1 MLTPDFDKMPGGLL
15 PAIVQ
20 DARTG
25 VVLMQAYMNA
35 EALTETR
42 RSGKVTFFSRS
53 KQRLWTKG
61 EQSGHYLELRDL
73 LLDCDND
80 AILVKAEPK
89 GPVCH
94 TGADTC
100 WKERNV
106 HASFLFDLE
115 RLIQERKKDAP
126 AGSYTT
132 SLFAAGTPK
141 IAQKVGEEAVETI
154 IEAMKGD
161 RDRFLNETGDLL
173 YHLLVL
179 LADQGVTL
187 QDVEGVLRSRHAVE

>member
-35 EALTETR
+35 EALAETQ

-100 WKERNV
+100 WKEQNI

-115 RLIQERKKDAP
+115 SLIQERKKNAP

-132 SLFAAGTPK
+132 SLFDAGTPK

-161 RDRFLNETGDLL
+161 RDRFLNETADLL

-179 LADQGVTL
+179 LADQKVTL
-187 QDVEGVLRSRHAVE
+187 KDVEDVLRSRHAAT

>member
-1 MLTPDFDKMPGGLL
+1 MSTPDFEKTPDGLL

-25 VVLMQAYMNA
+25 QVLMQGYMNA
-35 EALTETR
+35 EALAATR
-42 RSGKVTFFSRS
+42 ANGKVTFFSRS

-61 EQSGHYLELRDL
+61 ESSGHYLDL
-73 LLDCDND
+73 QDILLDCDRD
-80 AILVKAEPK
+80 SILIKAHPN

-100 WKERNV
+100 WQERNV
-106 HASFLFDLE
+106 PLSFLFELE
-115 RLIQERKKDAP
+115 ALIQQRRRDAP

-161 RDRFLNETGDLL
+161 RDHLLNETADLL

-179 LADQGVTL
+179 LSDQGVSL
-187 QDVEGVLRSRHAVE
+187 GDVEAVLKARHAK

>member
-25 VVLMQAYMNA
+25 VVLMQAYMDAAALA
-35 EALTETR
+35 ETQ

-61 EQSGHYLELRDL
+61 EESGHYLELRDL

-80 AILVKAEPK
+80 AILVKAEPR

-106 HASFLFDLE
+106 HGSFLFDLE
-115 RLIQERKKDAP
+115 KLIQERKKDAP

-161 RDRFLNETGDLL
+161 RDRFLNETADLL

-187 QDVEGVLRSRHAVE
+187 QDVESVLRGRHAAE